1 MFGSNSTKWILA
13 SSFALSAIGFLLPFW
28 PLAVV
33 GILLAALSGRVVF
46 AIAIGLLLD
55 IAYGAPLQTAHMLFF
70 PFAAVAVVG
79 ILARVLGKKYI
90 LSKDTQDSL

>member
-55 IAYGAPLQTAHMLFF
+55 IA
-70 PFAAVAVVG
+70 
-79 ILARVLGKKYI
+79 
-90 LSKDTQDSL
+90 